1 MKIEVHNNS
10 GKVVDSI
17 DIDSN
22 IFDVK
27 LNPSVIRQAVL
38 AELTNLRQG
47 THSAKNRSAVRG
59 GGKKPFKQKGTGN
72 ARQGTSRSPLN
83 RGGGVIFG
91 PSPKYYF
98 KKVNAKTKQLAFKC
112 VLSEK
117 VKNDAL
123 KVIDSIDLKT
133 SKTKDFVGFL
143 QTNSLA
149 DKKIT
154 IVVSEVGKNLE
165 LSSRNIEHV
174 KVVKASS
181 CSVAD
186 LMNNDA
192 LLLDASALT
201 LISERF
207 GDKK

>member
-1 MKIEVHNNS
+1 MKIKSINS
-10 GKVVDSI
+10 SKDYSLNDSVFKVPMND
-17 DIDSN
+17 
-22 IFDVK
+22 
-27 LNPSVIRQAVL
+27 QAVYQCVI
-38 AELTNLRQG
+38 AELTNARQG
-47 THSAKNRSAVRG
+47 TRSTKNRSLVSG

-98 KKVNAKTKQLAFKC
+98 KKVNTKTKQLAFKC

-117 VKNDAL
+117 VKNDSL
-123 KVIDSIDLKT
+123 KVIDSIELKT
-133 SKTKDFVGFL
+133 NKTKDFVSFL
-143 QTNSLA
+143 GSNSLSGS
-149 DKKIT
+149 KMT
-154 IVVSEVGKNLE
+154 IVVSEVDKNLE
-165 LSSRNIEHV
+165 LASRNVQDI

-186 LMNNDA
+186 LLNNDT
-192 LLLDASALT
+192 LLLDANALT

>member
-1 MKIEVHNNS
+1 MKIKSINS
-10 GKVVDSI
+10 SKDYSLNDSVFKVPMND
-17 DIDSN
+17 
-22 IFDVK
+22 
-27 LNPSVIRQAVL
+27 QAVYQCVI
-38 AELTNLRQG
+38 AELTNARQG
-47 THSAKNRSAVRG
+47 TRSTKNRSLVSG

-98 KKVNAKTKQLAFKC
+98 KKVNSKTKQLAFKC

-117 VKNDAL
+117 VKNDSL
-123 KVIDSIDLKT
+123 KVIDSIELKT
-133 SKTKDFVGFL
+133 NKTKDFVSFL
-143 QTNSLA
+143 GSNSLSGS
-149 DKKIT
+149 KMT
-154 IVVSEVGKNLE
+154 IVVSEVDKNLE
-165 LSSRNIEHV
+165 LASRNVQDI

-186 LMNNDA
+186 LLNNDT
-192 LLLDASALT
+192 LLLDANALT

>member
-1 MKIEVHNNS
+1 MKIKSINS
-10 GKVVDSI
+10 SKDYSLNDSVFKVPMND
-17 DIDSN
+17 
-22 IFDVK
+22 
-27 LNPSVIRQAVL
+27 QAVYQCVI
-38 AELTNLRQG
+38 AELTNARQG
-47 THSAKNRSAVRG
+47 TRSTKNRSLVSG

-117 VKNDAL
+117 VKNDSL
-123 KVIDSIDLKT
+123 KVIDSIELKT
-133 SKTKDFVGFL
+133 NKTKDFVSFL
-143 QTNSLA
+143 GSNSLSGN
-149 DKKIT
+149 KIT
-154 IVVSEVGKNLE
+154 IVVSEVDKNLE
-165 LSSRNIEHV
+165 LASRNVQDIT
-174 KVVKASS
+174 VVKASS

-186 LMNNDA
+186 LLNNDT
-192 LLLDASALT
+192 LLLDANALT

>member
-1 MKIEVHNNS
+1 MKIKSINS
-10 GKVVDSI
+10 SKDYSLNDSVFKVPMND
-17 DIDSN
+17 
-22 IFDVK
+22 
-27 LNPSVIRQAVL
+27 QAVYQCVI
-38 AELTNLRQG
+38 AELTNARQG
-47 THSAKNRSAVRG
+47 TRSTKNRSLVSG

-117 VKNDAL
+117 VKNDSL
-123 KVIDSIDLKT
+123 KVIDSIELKT
-133 SKTKDFVGFL
+133 NKTKDFVSFL
-143 QTNSLA
+143 GSNSLSGN
-149 DKKIT
+149 KMT
-154 IVVSEVGKNLE
+154 IVVSEVDKNLE
-165 LSSRNIEHV
+165 LASRNVQDI

-186 LMNNDA
+186 LLNNDT
-192 LLLDASALT
+192 LLLDANALT

>member
-1 MKIEVHNNS
+1 MN
-10 GKVVDSI
+10 D
-17 DIDSN
+17 
-22 IFDVK
+22 
-27 LNPSVIRQAVL
+27 QAVYQCVI
-38 AELTNLRQG
+38 AELTNARQG
-47 THSAKNRSAVRG
+47 TRSTKNRSLVSG

-117 VKNDAL
+117 VKNDSL
-123 KVIDSIDLKT
+123 KVIDSIELKT
-133 SKTKDFVGFL
+133 NKTKDFVSFL
-143 QTNSLA
+143 GSNSLSGS
-149 DKKIT
+149 KMT
-154 IVVSEVGKNLE
+154 IVVSEVDKNLE
-165 LSSRNIEHV
+165 LASRNVQDI

-186 LMNNDA
+186 LLNNDT
-192 LLLDASALT
+192 LLLDANALT

>member
-1 MKIEVHNNS
+1 MKI
-10 GKVVDSI
+10 KSI
-17 DIDSN
+17 DNSKDYSLSDSVFKVPMN
-22 IFDVK
+22 D
-27 LNPSVIRQAVL
+27 QAVYQCVI
-38 AELTNLRQG
+38 AELTNARQG
-47 THSAKNRSAVRG
+47 TRSTKNRSLVSG

-123 KVIDSIDLKT
+123 KVADSIDLKT
-133 SKTKDFVGFL
+133 GKTKDFVQFL
-143 QTNSLA
+143 TSNKLDSQ
-149 DKKIT
+149 KIT
-154 IVVSEVGKNLE
+154 IVVSTVNENLM
-165 LSSRNIEHV
+165 LASRNIQYV

-186 LMNNDA
+186 LMNNDT
-192 LLLDASALT
+192 LLLDASALAVM
-201 LISERF
+201 SDRF

>member
-1 MKIEVHNNS
+1 MLRSLVGSEMCIRDRLVSNVLYKTNANYKGRHGKTKQQNEVSGPTSKIY
-10 GKVVDSI
+10 
-17 DIDSN
+17 
-22 IFDVK
+22 
-27 LNPSVIRQAVL
+27 A
-38 AELTNLRQG
+38 
-47 THSAKNRSAVRG
+47 
-59 GGKKPFKQKGTGN
+59 QKGTGN

-117 VKNDAL
+117 VKNEAL

-143 QTNSLA
+143 ESNSLQN
-149 DKKIT
+149 KKMT
-154 IVVSEVGKNLE
+154 IVVSEVDRNLE
-165 LSSRNIEHV
+165 LASRNIEHV

-192 LLLDASALT
+192 LLLDAKALD
-201 LISERF
+201 LMSERF

>member
-1 MKIEVHNNS
+1 MKIKSINS
-10 GKVVDSI
+10 GKDYSLNDSVFKVPMN
-17 DIDSN
+17 D
-22 IFDVK
+22 
-27 LNPSVIRQAVL
+27 QAVYQCVI
-38 AELTNLRQG
+38 AELTNARQG
-47 THSAKNRSAVRG
+47 TRSTKNRSLVSG

-117 VKNDAL
+117 VKNDSL
-123 KVIDSIDLKT
+123 KVIDSIELKT
-133 SKTKDFVGFL
+133 NKTKDFVSFL
-143 QTNSLA
+143 GSNSLSGS
-149 DKKIT
+149 KMT
-154 IVVSEVGKNLE
+154 IVVSEVDKNLE
-165 LSSRNIEHV
+165 LASRNVQDI

-186 LMNNDA
+186 LLNNDT
-192 LLLDASALT
+192 LLLDANALT